1 VPYGVGKA
9 VSWLD
14 RKPIKKKKG
23 KKAVQEVDKLR
34 EQGRSQL

>member
-1 VPYGVGKA
+1 MSPASASKA
-9 VSWLD
+9 VGWLD
-14 RKPIKKKKG
+14 RKHIKKKG